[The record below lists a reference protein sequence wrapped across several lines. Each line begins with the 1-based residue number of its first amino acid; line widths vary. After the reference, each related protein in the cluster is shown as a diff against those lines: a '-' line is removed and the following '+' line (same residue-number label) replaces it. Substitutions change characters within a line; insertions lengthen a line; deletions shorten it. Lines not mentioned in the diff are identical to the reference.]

1 MTKWMTCLGLIVLT
15 SALIGCGPGQSG
27 PAVAVLG
34 EVSGTVTLD
43 GKPMP
48 EGEISFSSAGK
59 GASIVAIKDG
69 QFTGKVGEGE
79 KRVEIRMYRPGKPI
93 MMGDQPSPTPP
104 APENYLPAQWNDA
117 STLKATIAAGGTKD
131 LKFEVTSK

>member
-27 PAVAVLG
+27 PTVAVLG

-43 GKPMP
+43 GQPMP
-48 EGEISFSSAGK
+48 EGEISFSASGK
-59 GASIVAIKDG
+59 GPSSIAIKDG
-69 QFTGKVGEGE
+69 KFSGKVGEGE
-79 KRVEIRMYRPGKPI
+79 KRVEIRQFVPGEPI
-93 MMGDQPSPTPP
+93 MMNGKPYGDPVPK
-104 APENYLPAQWNDA
+104 NILPAKYNSD
-117 STLKATIAAGGTKD
+117 SKLTATITAAGAKD

>member
-27 PAVAVLG
+27 PTVAVLG

-43 GKPMP
+43 GQPMP
-48 EGEISFSSAGK
+48 EGEISFSAPGK
-59 GASIVAIKDG
+59 GPSIITIKDG
-69 QFTGKVGEGE
+69 KFTGKVGEGE

-104 APENYLPAQWNDA
+104 EPENYLPAKWNAD
-117 STLKATIAAGGTKD
+117 SKLTATITAAGAKD